1 MSSFTALDAATKAV
15 PAEDRSGHSQRRAMA
30 TWSASVVNTKEHITQ
45 P

>member
-15 PAEDRSGHSQRRAMA
+15 PVEDGSGHQGRAIA
-30 TWSASVVNTKEHITQ
+30 AWSASIVNTKEHITE